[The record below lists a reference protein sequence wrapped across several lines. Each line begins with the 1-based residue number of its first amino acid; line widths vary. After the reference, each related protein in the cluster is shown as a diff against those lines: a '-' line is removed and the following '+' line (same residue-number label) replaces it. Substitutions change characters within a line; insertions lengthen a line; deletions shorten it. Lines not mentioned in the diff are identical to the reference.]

1 MNSIGDNSFKRPL
14 TAQEAALG
22 ELRSWILTRRI
33 LPGAP
38 IRQDAIAEALGVS
51 RVPVRE
57 ALKILEGEGHVV
69 YKPHRGYTL
78 VQLDVHDLMEIYRI
92 REILEAEAI
101 RRSLPLLGQEE
112 YERMHEAIEE
122 MERASVE
129 GNIIELTAANR
140 RFHFTM
146 FEASGMPR
154 LQHLILMQWDSSDP
168 YRSVYF
174 FKEAHRVTV
183 NREHRE
189 IMALV
194 EAGAV
199 DELLVVLQ
207 AHRDNAIAGLS
218 EVLGDDDPPDP
229 GTDSL
234 SRAG

>member
-1 MNSIGDNSFKRPL
+1 MSSMGEHSFKRPM
-14 TAQEAALG
+14 TAQEAALA

-78 VQLDVHDLMEIYRI
+78 VQLNVNDLIEIYRI

-101 RRSLPLLGQEE
+101 RRSVPNLGPDEF
-112 YERMHEAIEE
+112 ERMHDAIEE
-122 MERASVE
+122 MEKASKE
-129 GNIIELTAANR
+129 GNIIDLTAANR

-154 LQHLILMQWDSSDP
+154 LQNLILTLWDSSDP

-174 FKEAHRVTV
+174 FEDSHRKTV
-183 NREHRE
+183 NEEHRE
-189 IMALV
+189 IMKLV

-199 DELLVVLQ
+199 EELLVVLET
-207 AHRDNAIAGLS
+207 HRDNAIRGLS
-218 EVLGDDDPPDP
+218 EVLGEEDEP
-229 GTDSL
+229 TTESA
-234 SRAG
+234 SVT

>member
-1 MNSIGDNSFKRPL
+1 MSSIGEHTFKRPM
-14 TAQEAALG
+14 TAQEAALA

-78 VQLDVHDLMEIYRI
+78 VQLNVNDLMEIYRI

-101 RRSLPLLGQEE
+101 RLSVPNLGAEE
-112 YERMHEAIEE
+112 FERMQDAIEE
-122 MERASVE
+122 MERASEE
-129 GNIIELTAANR
+129 GNIIDLTAANR

-154 LQHLILMQWDSSDP
+154 LQNLILTLWDSSDP

-174 FKEAHRVTV
+174 FEESHRQTV
-183 NREHRE
+183 NEEHRE
-189 IMALV
+189 IMKLV
-194 EAGAV
+194 EARAV
-199 DELLVVLQ
+199 DELLVVLEN
-207 AHRDNAIAGLS
+207 HRDNAISGLT
-218 EVLGDDDPPDP
+218 EVLGDEDPPTP
-229 GTDSL
+229 EGAST
-234 SRAG
+234 